1 MLNKTS
7 RTFKGHSNLTVAK
20 ANQMLAVAVTGLSSR
35 KGEETVNTTTAE
47 NAPLIGAYSANP
59 GHENNEVSVDVIGEF
74 EIAMKAAVV
83 VGDLGKGVV
92 ASDTAGLAKP
102 VNLVGTVVDGTP
114 DTVALS
120 YALGRII
127 GGRSEGT
134 KHFARIIV

>member
-7 RTFKGHSNLTVAK
+7 RTFKGHSNLTAAK
-20 ANQMLAVAVTGLSSR
+20 ANQRLAVAVTGLSSK
-35 KGEETVNTTTAE
+35 KGEETVNTTTTE

-59 GHENNEVSVDVIGEF
+59 GHENNEVSVDVVGEF

-127 GGRSEGT
+127 GGRSEGS

>member
-20 ANQMLAVAVTGLSSR
+20 ANQRLAVAVTGLSSK
-35 KGEETVNTTTAE
+35 KGEETVNTTATE

-102 VNLVGTVVDGTP
+102 VDLTVAVVDGTP
-114 DTVALS
+114 DRVTLS

-127 GGRSEGT
+127 GGRTEGT

>member
-20 ANQMLAVAVTGLSSR
+20 ANQRLAVAVTGLSSK
-35 KGEETVNTTTAE
+35 KGEETVNTTTTE